1 MAHLYLATSNA
12 RTTIAV
18 ENLLKRHAV
27 HQLLKALNAD
37 GEEARLVGGAVR
49 DSLMGRPVDDIDIAT
64 TALPE
69 MVISRVNRQGWKAVP
84 TGLEHGTVT
93 AVIDGAPYEITTL
106 RRDVAT
112 DGRHAS
118 VAFTRDFAEDAM
130 RRDFTI
136 NAMSISMDGVIHDY
150 SSGKEDARLGTIR
163 FMGDA
168 GTRIR
173 EDYLRILRF
182 FRFNASHG
190 VGEAD
195 ISALT
200 ACEKNKAGLRQLS
213 RERIRQEMLKLLPA
227 YAAPDVVMLMQKSG
241 IWQEI
246 LPNITIQ
253 PERLQ
258 SLVSLES
265 VVPPELA
272 VFASSPMRRLAVM
285 LNAIEPEASV
295 AFLTSLTDQLRLSRR
310 EEAQIS
316 AILSYAPRF
325 KNRPDQTLFA
335 RTYLEV
341 GAEPSIDTIMV
352 GLAQAKADE
361 AHQKAWLDI
370 ALAILE
376 RKPVMPFKTINFE
389 EHGIPHGPV
398 RGDIIR
404 RATEIWIMAGLPQ
417 EKQRIKEI
425 LAEAMQD

>member
-1 MAHLYLATSNA
+1 MANLYLATLNA
-12 RTTIAV
+12 RTVVAV
-18 ENLLKRHAV
+18 DNLLKRPAV

-49 DSLMGRPVDDIDIAT
+49 DTLMGRAVGDIDIAT

-69 MVISRVNRQGWKAVP
+69 LVISRVNRQGWKAVP

-118 VAFTRDFAEDAM
+118 VAFTRDFTEDAM

-150 SSGKEDARLGTIR
+150 SSGKEDARLGVIR

-168 GTRIR
+168 ATRIR

-182 FRFNASHG
+182 FRFHASHG
-190 VGEAD
+190 AGEAD

-200 ACEKNKAGLRQLS
+200 ACEQNKAGLRQLS

-227 YAAPDVVMLMQKSG
+227 HGAPDVVILMQKSG
-241 IWQEI
+241 IWSEI
-246 LPNITIQ
+246 LPDVVVV
-253 PERLQ
+253 PERLKN
-258 SLVSLES
+258 LVSLEAIL
-265 VVPPELA
+265 PPELA
-272 VFASSPMRRLAVM
+272 AFASHPIRRLAVM
-285 LNAIEPEASV
+285 LNAIEPESTV
-295 AFLTSLTDQLRLSRR
+295 SFLTALTDQLRLSRR
-310 EEAQIS
+310 EEARMS
-316 AILSYAPRF
+316 AILTHAPSV
-325 KNRPDQTLFA
+325 KQVPEQSLFA
-335 RTYLEV
+335 RIYLET
-341 GAEPSIDTIMV
+341 GAEPAIDALLV
-352 GLAQAKADE
+352 GLVAASAGH

-376 RKPVMPFKTINFE
+376 RKPMMPFKTINFE

-425 LAEAMQD
+425 LAEAMRG